1 MFGTNSVHSRTA
13 NFERE
18 ASMSTATQHPPQ
30 SVGEPRAGVAARPGE
45 DAASAAGE
53 GLYAARWLVLAI
65 VLCAEV
71 MDLIDA
77 TIVNVAGP
85 SIRRDLGGGAT
96 TLQWLGAAY
105 TLSFAVLLV
114 TGARLGDI
122 FGRRRLFLVGSL
134 GFTLMSALC
143 AVAPSADLLIV
154 TRALQGGFGALLI
167 PQGFGLLKEV
177 FPPEEEG
184 KVFASFGPVMGLSAI
199 AAPILAGV
207 LIDADILS
215 TGWRMVFLINVPVG
229 VVAFAG
235 ALRYLPRGAA
245 KPGTRLDMGGMTLV
259 GLASV
264 AIIYPLIQGR
274 AEGWPAWIFAMFG
287 AGVVLLVAFV
297 LYERRRKEAP
307 LIEPSLL
314 RNRTYT
320 DGIAVALGFFA
331 VFAGLILIV
340 SLFCQ
345 VGEGFSPVHA
355 GLTLVP
361 MTAGMVVSM
370 VISFALVAKLGRHL
384 LHAGI
389 ALSGAG
395 AVVLALTVSGASAV
409 STWALVPAL
418 LLMGLGSGFVFG
430 QLFDI
435 ILAGVAM
442 EEVGSA
448 SGLLNAVQ
456 QLASAL
462 GVAVLGT
469 VFFSRLTAGHLP
481 TDALQITAWATLIP
495 LALTFAL
502 AFKLPMQARAE
513 GGR

>member
-1 MFGTNSVHSRTA
+1 
-13 NFERE
+13 
-18 ASMSTATQHPPQ
+18 MSTTAPSPPD
-30 SVGEPRAGVAARPGE
+30 VIERPRSTSDTPAE
-45 DAASAAGE
+45 D
-53 GLYAARWLVLAI
+53 GLYGARWLVLAI

-122 FGRRRLFLVGSL
+122 FGRRRLFLVGSF

-143 AVAPSADLLIV
+143 AVAPSAELLIV
-154 TRALQGGFGALLI
+154 IRALQGGFGALLI

-229 VVAFAG
+229 IVAFAG
-235 ALRYLPRGAA
+235 AVRYLPRGAA
-245 KPGTRLDMGGMTLV
+245 KPGTRLDLVGMTLV
-259 GLASV
+259 GAASV
-264 AIIYPLIQGR
+264 AIIYPLIEGR
-274 AEGWPAWIFAMFG
+274 AEGWPVWIFAMLA
-287 AGVVLLVAFV
+287 AGIALLAAFV
-297 LYERRRKEAP
+297 LYERRRTEAP
-307 LIEPSLL
+307 LIELSLL
-314 RNRTYT
+314 RNHTYT
-320 DGIAVALGFFA
+320 DGIGVALGFFA

-345 VGEGFSPVHA
+345 VGQGFSPVHA

-384 LHAGI
+384 LHLGI
-389 ALSGAG
+389 ALSAAG
-395 AVVLALTVSGASAV
+395 AVVLALTVSGATAA
-409 STWALVPAL
+409 STWALLPAL
-418 LLMGLGSGFVFG
+418 LLMGLGAGFVFG

-442 EEVGSA
+442 DEVGSA
-448 SGLLNAVQ
+448 SGVLNAVQ
-456 QLASAL
+456 QLANAL
-462 GVAVLGT
+462 GVAILGT

-481 TDALQITAWATLIP
+481 TNALEITAWVTLIP

-502 AFKLPMQARAE
+502 AFKLPMRARAE
-513 GGR
+513 AGN